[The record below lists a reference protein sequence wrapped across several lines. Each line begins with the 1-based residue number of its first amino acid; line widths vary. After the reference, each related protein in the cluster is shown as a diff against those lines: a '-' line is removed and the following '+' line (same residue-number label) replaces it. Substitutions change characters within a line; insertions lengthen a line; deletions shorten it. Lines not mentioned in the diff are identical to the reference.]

1 VYLRETRRKN
11 KDGSVVSYLQLAH
24 NERHPV
30 SGSPVARVIHN
41 FGRADQV
48 DREALRRLVASISR
62 VLDPAEAVAAG
73 CGLEQVE
80 VVDARRCGG
89 AYVLDALFAR
99 LGITAALRTAA
110 QGRRLDADVVERV
123 CFALTAQRALEPG
136 SKLAATRWAAERV
149 ALPGCPAFSDDAAYR
164 AMDFLLAALPE
175 IAEGVFASTASLLN
189 LACDVIFVDTSS
201 TYFETDLADEEVEL
215 AGVVDE
221 AEARAASA
229 AAAGETQG
237 GPSEQAT
244 RRFSKHAKDKR
255 PDLPQVVIGMA
266 VTREGIPVRCWTFPG
281 NASDQLIMRRV
292 HDDLAGWKLNR
303 VLWVADR
310 GFSSVANRAYLQRG
324 GGHYVLAERLRG
336 GSAEAR
342 AALARAG
349 RYRKVAGSL
358 EVKEV
363 RLGEGLRD
371 ARFVVV
377 HNPEAAERDAH
388 VRENLVAYLAEQI
401 AGSDSWPQRRRDEL
415 VGTLRTRPGL
425 HRLLRRTRQGLLRL
439 DQAAVKREARLDGKW
454 LLRTS
459 DESLTAADLA
469 AAYKQLYQVERGWR
483 DMKGALALRP
493 VFHHRE
499 DRIRAHVQLCW
510 LALLLI
516 RACENA
522 TGESW
527 RCVREELE
535 RMHLVTLESSE
546 GRVVRRTQLTAGQRR
561 ILAALALPEPPL
573 FSDFEVGA
581 SAD

>member
-1 VYLRETRRKN
+1 M
-11 KDGSVVSYLQLAH
+11 VSYLQLAH

-80 VVDARRCGG
+80 VVEARRCGG
-89 AYVLDALFAR
+89 TYVLDALFAR
-99 LGITAALRTAA
+99 LGIAAALRKAA
-110 QGRRLDADVVERV
+110 QGRRLDAELVERV
-123 CFALTAQRALEPG
+123 CFALVAQRALEPG
-136 SKLAATRWAAERV
+136 SKLAATRWARERV
-149 ALPGCPAFSDDAAYR
+149 AVPDCPAFSDNAAYR

-201 TYFETDLADEEVEL
+201 TYFETDMADEEVEL
-215 AGVVDE
+215 AEALGE
-221 AEARAASA
+221 AEARAAA
-229 AAAGETQG
+229 AAAGAEGG
-237 GPSEQAT
+237 GPKEAAT
-244 RRFSKHAKDKR
+244 RRFSKHSKDKR

-281 NASDQLIMRRV
+281 NASDQLIMRTI

-336 GSAEAR
+336 GSTETR

-349 RYRKVAGSL
+349 RYQKVAGNL

-363 RLGEGLRD
+363 RLGEGLR
-371 ARFVVV
+371 APRFVMV

-388 VRENLVAYLAEQI
+388 VRENLIAYLAEQI
-401 AGSDSWPQRRRDEL
+401 AGSDEWPQRRRDEL

-425 HRLLRRTRQGLLRL
+425 YRLLRRTKQGLLRL

-469 AAYKQLYQVERGWR
+469 VAYKQLYQVERGWR
-483 DMKGALALRP
+483 DMKGSLALRP

-499 DRIRAHVQLCW
+499 DRIRSHVQLCW

-516 RACENA
+516 RVVENA

-527 RCVREELE
+527 RCVREELD
-535 RMHLVTLESSE
+535 RLHLVTLETSE
-546 GRVVRRTQLTAGQRR
+546 GRLARRSQTTPGQRR
-561 ILAALALPEPPL
+561 ILAALELPEPPL

-581 SAD
+581 TAD

>member
-30 SGSPVARVIHN
+30 SGSPVAKVIHN
-41 FGRADQV
+41 FGRADEL
-48 DREALRRLVASISR
+48 DHEALRRLVKSISR
-62 VLDPAEAVAAG
+62 VLEPDEATSIGA
-73 CGLEQVE
+73 GLEEVE
-80 VVDARRCGG
+80 VVDSRRYGG

-99 LGITAALRTAA
+99 LGVTAALRETAA
-110 QGRRLDADVVERV
+110 GRRLAPELVERV
-123 CFALTAQRALEPG
+123 VFALVAQRALEPG
-136 SKLAATRWAAERV
+136 SKLAAMRWTAERV
-149 ALPGCPAFSDDAAYR
+149 ALPGCPAFTDDAAYR

-189 LACDVIFVDTSS
+189 LDCDVIFVDTSS
-201 TYFETDLADEEVEL
+201 TYFETGAADVDVEL
-215 AGVVDE
+215 AQHLDE
-221 AEARAASA
+221 QEARVAAV
-229 AAAGETQG
+229 AAGETQG
-237 GPSEQAT
+237 GPREAAV
-244 RRFSKHAKDKR
+244 RRFSRHSKDQR

-281 NASDQLIMRRV
+281 NASDQLIIRRV

-310 GFSSVANRAYLQRG
+310 GFSSVANRAYLQKG

-349 RYRKVAGSL
+349 RYRQVSGNL

-363 RLGEGLRD
+363 RLGEGLR
-371 ARFVVV
+371 APRFVVV
-377 HNPEAAERDAH
+377 HNPEAAERDAQ
-388 VRENLVAYLAEQI
+388 VRERLVAYLAEQI
-401 AGSDSWPQRRRDEL
+401 AGSDEWPQRRRDEL
-415 VGTLRTRPGL
+415 VGTLRTKPGL
-425 HRLLRRTRQGLLRL
+425 FRLLRRSGQGLLRL
-439 DQAAVKREARLDGKW
+439 DRAAIKREARLDGKW

-459 DESLTAADLA
+459 DGSLSAADLA
-469 AAYKQLYQVERGWR
+469 AAYRQLYQVERGWR
-483 DMKGALALRP
+483 DMKGALKLRP

-516 RACENA
+516 RVVENA

-527 RCVREELE
+527 RCLREELE
-535 RMHLVTLESSE
+535 RLHLVTLESAE
-546 GRVVRRTQLTAGQRR
+546 GRVVRRSRTTAGQRR
-561 ILAALALPEPPL
+561 IFKALELPEPAL
-573 FSDFEVGA
+573 FSDIEV
-581 SAD
+581 SATAD

>member
-1 VYLRETRRKN
+1 MYLRETRRKN

-30 SGSPVARVIHN
+30 SGSPVAKVIHN

-62 VLDPAEAVAAG
+62 VLDPAEALVAG

-80 VVDARRCGG
+80 VVEARRCGG

-99 LGITAALRTAA
+99 LGITAALRKAA
-110 QGRRLDADVVERV
+110 AGRRLDADLVERV
-123 CFALTAQRALEPG
+123 CFALVAQRALEPA
-136 SKLAATRWAAERV
+136 SKLAATRWARERV
-149 ALPGCPAFSDDAAYR
+149 ALPDCPAFSDDATYR

-175 IAEGVFASTASLLN
+175 IAESVFASTASLLN
-189 LACDVIFVDTSS
+189 LDCDVIFVDTSS
-201 TYFETDLADEEVEL
+201 TYFETDMADEEVEL
-215 AGVVDE
+215 AE
-221 AEARAASA
+221 ALGETEARAAA
-229 AAAGETQG
+229 AAAGAEGG
-237 GPSEQAT
+237 GPKEAAV
-244 RRFSKHAKDKR
+244 RRYSKHSKDKR

-292 HDDLAGWKLNR
+292 HDDLAGWKLSR

-336 GSAEAR
+336 GSTETR

-349 RYRKVAGSL
+349 RYQQVAGNL

-363 RLGEGLRD
+363 RLGEGLR
-371 ARFVVV
+371 APRFVVV

-388 VRENLVAYLAEQI
+388 VRENLSTYLAEQI
-401 AGSDSWPQRRRDEL
+401 AGSDEWSQTRRDEL

-425 HRLLRRTRQGLLRL
+425 HRLLRRTKQGLLRL
-439 DQAAVKREARLDGKW
+439 DQAALKREARLDGKW

-483 DMKGALALRP
+483 DMKGSLALRP

-516 RACENA
+516 RVVENA

-535 RMHLVTLESSE
+535 RLHLVTLETSE
-546 GRVVRRTQLTAGQRR
+546 GRVARRSRVTAGQRR
-561 ILAALALPEPPL
+561 ILAALELPEPPL

-581 SAD
+581 TAD

>member
-24 NERHPV
+24 NERHPET
-30 SGSPVARVIHN
+30 GSPVARIIHN

-62 VLDPAEAVAAG
+62 VLDPVEAVAAG
-73 CGLEQVE
+73 GGLAEVE
-80 VVDARRCGG
+80 VVEARRCGG
-89 AYVLDALFAR
+89 AWVLDQIFAR
-99 LGITAALRTAA
+99 LGISQALRRAAL
-110 QGRRLDADVVERV
+110 GRRLDGELVERI
-123 CFALTAQRALEPG
+123 CFALVAQRALEPG

-149 ALPGCPAFSDDAAYR
+149 AIEGCPAFTDDAAYR

-201 TYFETDLADEEVEL
+201 NYFETGMADAKSEL
-215 AGVVDE
+215 EGALDE
-221 AEARAASA
+221 AEARAA
-229 AAAGETQG
+229 AAGEAQG
-237 GPSEQAT
+237 GPPEAAT
-244 RRFSKHAKDKR
+244 RRFSRHSKDKR

-266 VTREGIPVRCWTFPG
+266 VTREGVPVRCWTFPG
-281 NASDQLIMRRV
+281 NTSDQAIIRRI
-292 HDDLAGWKLNR
+292 HDDLSGWKLNR
-303 VLWVADR
+303 VLWVADS
-310 GFSSVANRAYLQRG
+310 GFNSLASRAYLQRG
-324 GGHYVLAERLRG
+324 GGHYVLGERLRS

-349 RYRKVAGSL
+349 RYRKVEGNL

-363 RLGEGLRD
+363 RLGEGVR
-371 ARFVVV
+371 AQRFVVV
-377 HNPEAAERDAH
+377 HNPEAAERDVR
-388 VRENLVAYLAEQI
+388 VRENLLAYLEEQI
-401 AGSDSWPQRRRDEL
+401 AGSDAWPQRRRDEL

-425 HRLLRRTRQGLLRL
+425 YRLLRRTKAGMLRL
-439 DQAAVKREARLDGKW
+439 DRAAAAREGRLDGKW

-459 DESLTAADLA
+459 DETLTAEDLA

-493 VFHHRE
+493 VFHYRE

-516 RACENA
+516 RVVENA
-522 TGESW
+522 TGDTW
-527 RCVREELE
+527 RCVRDELE
-535 RMHLVTLESSE
+535 RLHLVTLESAE
-546 GRVVRRTQLTAGQRR
+546 GRVARRTRTTAGQRQ
-561 ILAALALPEPPL
+561 ILAALELPEPPL
-573 FSDFEVGA
+573 FAAFEVA
-581 SAD
+581 ATAD

>member
-1 VYLRETRRKN
+1 M
-11 KDGSVVSYLQLAH
+11 VSYLQLAH

-30 SGSPVARVIHN
+30 SGSPVAKVIHN
-41 FGRADQV
+41 FGRADEV
-48 DREALRRLVASISR
+48 DHEALRRLVKSISR
-62 VLDPAEAVAAG
+62 VLEPDEATSIGA
-73 CGLEQVE
+73 GLEEVE
-80 VVDARRCGG
+80 VVDSRRYGG

-99 LGITAALRTAA
+99 LGVTAALRETAA
-110 QGRRLDADVVERV
+110 GRRLAPELVERV
-123 CFALTAQRALEPG
+123 VFALVAQRALEPG
-136 SKLAATRWAAERV
+136 SKLAATRWTAERV
-149 ALPGCPAFSDDAAYR
+149 ALPGCPAFTDGAAYR

-189 LACDVIFVDTSS
+189 LDCDVIFVDTSS
-201 TYFETDLADEEVEL
+201 TYFETGAADADVEL
-215 AGVVDE
+215 AQHLDE
-221 AEARAASA
+221 QEARVAA

-237 GPSEQAT
+237 GPREAAV
-244 RRFSKHAKDKR
+244 RRFSRHSKDQR

-281 NASDQLIMRRV
+281 NASDQLIIRTI

-310 GFSSVANRAYLQRG
+310 GFSSVANRAYLQKG

-349 RYRKVAGSL
+349 RYRQVSGNL

-363 RLGEGLRD
+363 RLGEGLR
-371 ARFVVV
+371 APRFVVV
-377 HNPEAAERDAH
+377 HNPEAAERDAQ
-388 VRENLVAYLAEQI
+388 VRERLVAYLAEQI
-401 AGSDSWPQRRRDEL
+401 AGSDEWPQRRRDEL
-415 VGTLRTRPGL
+415 VGTLRTKPGL
-425 HRLLRRTRQGLLRL
+425 FRLLRRSGQGLLRL
-439 DQAAVKREARLDGKW
+439 DRAAIKREARLDGKW

-459 DESLTAADLA
+459 DGNLSAADLA
-469 AAYKQLYQVERGWR
+469 AAYRQLYQVERGWR
-483 DMKGALALRP
+483 DMKGALKLRP

-516 RACENA
+516 RVVENA

-527 RCVREELE
+527 RCLREELE
-535 RMHLVTLESSE
+535 RLHLVTLESAE
-546 GRVVRRTQLTAGQRR
+546 GRVVRRSRTTAGQRR
-561 ILAALALPEPPL
+561 IFKALGLPEPAL
-573 FSDFEVGA
+573 FSDIEV
-581 SAD
+581 SATAD

>member
-11 KDGSVVSYLQLAH
+11 RDGSVVSYLQRAH
-24 NERHPV
+24 NERHPET
-30 SGSPVARVIHN
+30 GSPVARVIHN

-62 VLDPAEAVAAG
+62 VLEPAEAVVAG
-73 CGLEQVE
+73 SGVAEVE
-80 VVDARRCGG
+80 VVEARRCGG
-89 AYVLDALFAR
+89 AYVLDALFER
-99 LGITAALRTAA
+99 LGISAALRTAA
-110 QGRRLDADVVERV
+110 AGRRLDAEAAERI
-123 CFALTAQRALEPG
+123 CFALVAQRALEPG
-136 SKLAATRWAAERV
+136 SKLAATRWTAERV
-149 ALPGCPAFSDDAAYR
+149 AIEGCPSFTDDAAYR

-201 TYFETDLADEEVEL
+201 TYFETDAADAEVEL
-215 AGVVDE
+215 ETTLAE
-221 AEARAASA
+221 AEARAA

-237 GPSEQAT
+237 GPPEAAT
-244 RRFSKHAKDKR
+244 RRFSRHSKDKR

-281 NASDQLIMRRV
+281 NASDQLIIRTI

-310 GFSSVANRAYLQRG
+310 GFASVANRAYLQRG

-363 RLGEGLRD
+363 HIGGGLR
-371 ARFVVV
+371 APRFVVV
-377 HNPEAAERDAH
+377 HNPEAAERDVQ
-388 VRENLVAYLAEQI
+388 VRANLVAYLEEQI
-401 AGSDSWPQRRRDEL
+401 AGSDDWPQRRRDEL
-415 VGTLRTRPGL
+415 VGRLRTTPAL
-425 HRLLRRTRQGLLRL
+425 HRLLRRTKAGLLRL
-439 DQAAVKREARLDGKW
+439 DRAAASREAKLDGKW

-459 DESLTAADLA
+459 DESLTAEDLA
-469 AAYKQLYQVERGWR
+469 TAYKQLYQVERGWR
-483 DMKGALALRP
+483 DMKGALGLRP

-522 TGESW
+522 TGDTW
-527 RCVREELE
+527 RSVREELE
-535 RMHLVTLESSE
+535 RMHLVTLESGE
-546 GRVVRRTQLTAGQRR
+546 GRVVRRTQTTAGQRQ
-561 ILAALALPEPPL
+561 ILAALELPEPPL
-573 FSDFEVGA
+573 FSAFEVA
-581 SAD
+581 ATPD